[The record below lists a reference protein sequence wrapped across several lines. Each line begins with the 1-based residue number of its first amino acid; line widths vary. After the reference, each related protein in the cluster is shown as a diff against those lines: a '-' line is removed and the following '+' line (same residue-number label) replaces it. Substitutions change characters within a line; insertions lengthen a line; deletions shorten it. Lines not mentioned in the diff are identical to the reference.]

1 MRALQ
6 RLPRGAER
14 PCGCKGR
21 SRPRAGRLRSR
32 LRRSVGGGFCRSP
45 RGPLTRRVDESR
57 GAAPEKGGRRRAA
70 LRGGVGGGFG
80 RPPGAP
86 LPRGAGGGRGAAPE
100 KALGEGAAE

>member
-1 MRALQ
+1 MRALR

-57 GAAPEKGGRRRAA
+57 GAAPEK
-70 LRGGVGGGFG
+70 
-80 RPPGAP
+80 
-86 LPRGAGGGRGAAPE
+86 
-100 KALGEGAAE
+100 ALGEGAAERRFLRRVRRGWLRRGLTQFVFETLSAVER